1 MLFLC
6 THNSARSQMAEGLL
20 RHIARDRVEAV
31 SAGTTARGV
40 HPLAVRAMAD
50 RGIDISAQHSK
61 TVEELDGDFDVVVTV
76 CDTSCPIPP
85 RHKMLL
91 RWRYPDPS
99 AQGGSDAEQL
109 AAFVKVRDGLE
120 GRVRVLARRLDRL
133 ATERRTGQ
141 A

>member
-20 RHIARDRVEAV
+20 RHVAGDRVDV
-31 SAGTTARGV
+31 TSAGTTARGV

-50 RGIDISAQHSK
+50 RGIDISAHASK
-61 TVEELDGDFDVVVTV
+61 AVDELDGDFDVVVTV

-85 RHKMLL
+85 RHRLLL

-99 AQGGSDAEQL
+99 AQGGTEAERL
-109 AAFVKVRDGLE
+109 AAFAKVRDGLE

-133 ATERRTGQ
+133 AERTPGG
-141 A
+141 